1 VGVKVEGVR
10 LRAGL
15 ERRRLG
21 FVSGFVL
28 GFVSAFVSGLLLG
41 VLAGV
46 LLSRLVLD
54 ARARSVLK

>member
-28 GFVSAFVSGLLLG
+28 GFVLGLLLG

>member
-1 VGVKVEGVR
+1 MGVKVEGVR

-28 GFVSAFVSGLLLG
+28 GFVLGLLLG

>member
-21 FVSGFVL
+21 FVSG
-28 GFVSAFVSGLLLG
+28 FVSGLLLG